1 MNVRRRR
8 TGAFGAF
15 SALADFLETMAE
27 WGFNVHVSAASPV
40 LTYAVLRP
48 VPPPAPPDTV
58 PAVMPLPVP
67 LMWDARLAFA
77 RLWQLYRRLIQVLT
91 LPDSF
96 RWRSEPMP
104 PIVKELATDCRI
116 EIGIRRP
123 VGTVANDTDDVWLGG
138 KVAGGSP
145 ARITCGSV
153 ETGVHKV
160 VMRTRRSAM
169 HAHTRETDRG
179 RE

>member
-1 MNVRRRR
+1 
-8 TGAFGAF
+8 
-15 SALADFLETMAE
+15 MAE
-27 WGFNVHVSAASPV
+27 WGVKMHTF
-40 LTYAVLRP
+40 R
-48 VPPPAPPDTV
+48 PPAPLPRTPSFGPSRRWRRQTRFPPGAPV
-58 PAVMPLPVP
+58 VVPLPVP
-67 LMWDARLAFA
+67 LIWDARLASA
-77 RLWQLYRRLIQVLT
+77 RLWQLYRRLIQVPT
-91 LPDSF
+91 LPEGF
-96 RWRSEPMP
+96 RWRSEAMP
-104 PIVKELATDCRI
+104 AVVKELAKDCRI

-160 VMRTRRSAM
+160 VMRRRRSAM
-169 HAHTRETDRG
+169 QAHTRETDRG

>member
-1 MNVRRRR
+1 
-8 TGAFGAF
+8 
-15 SALADFLETMAE
+15 MAE

-123 VGTVANDTDDVWLGG
+123 VGTVANDRNAAAAVSYSGDVVLARGEGRRRFAGTDNVRLG
-138 KVAGGSP
+138 
-145 ARITCGSV
+145 RDR
-153 ETGVHKV
+153 
-160 VMRTRRSAM
+160 RT
-169 HAHTRETDRG
+169 
-179 RE
+179 